1 MTAKAETPGMPR
13 DFDGEPC
20 LLGDM
25 VWHPAMGRCAVVAA
39 SWKGKV
45 AVRRWENREGGRG
58 AKWVPSAS
66 VTHREPD
73 SQERI
78 DADASKPCILYWGCD
93 GAKCSQC
100 PAKIGGKTPEEA
112 YGTDEDCRHAMILDL
127 LRRQRE
133 LLEGC
138 ES

>member
-1 MTAKAETPGMPR
+1 MTANAETPGMPR

-45 AVRRWENREGGRG
+45 AVRRWEHREGGHG

-78 DADASKPCILYWGCD
+78 DADVMKRTKEYWNCGTTDCD
-93 GAKCSQC
+93 EC
-100 PAKIGGKTPEEA
+100 PARLDGKDPSER
-112 YGTDEDCRHAMILDL
+112 YGCFTCAAAKILDL
-127 LRRQRE
+127 LRRQRN
-133 LLEGC
+133 LDGAVGA
-138 ES
+138 